1 MTASIHR
8 RAGKTRFAI
17 DWLLDHARESTEPH
31 VRNYYLCPYRNQA
44 KAVGWDMLCQ
54 LTDDDTGKR
63 HASELYFEFANGNRV
78 QLLGA
83 DGYDKHRGK
92 YAHRVAFDETGQ
104 IAPGCWREVFR
115 PMLADT
121 KGEALFIGTPYG
133 RNLFS
138 QLWDLGN
145 TDNPDWSSHSKNVYQ
160 TGIIEPDEIASLK
173 AEMSHSEFEREFMV
187 SWDQG
192 APGAYFQL
200 EMEQANID
208 GRLVA
213 GLLWEPLD
221 LVHTSIALC
230 AGDSIAV
237 SYWQVDG
244 RTPTLIDA
252 KRYQQMRVDQVVRDI
267 KAKPYILGSNVY
279 SQHSGKRGTTRRE
292 IPFRL
297 SAMRR
302 LGLKGPLMPRREDFV
317 DEVQITKMMLSRS
330 RLSADDGIDAVDA
343 LRQVRASYDD
353 ATQTFGAYPVYDW
366 SLDLA
371 TSINA
376 FAEFERRGSTRRLSR
391 RDAKE
396 RGRRPGSKE
405 RGVEPLALGRRE
417 PIEYPE
423 GIHRA

>member
-1 MTASIHR
+1 MDLREFQQDIADDPARFVTASIHR

-17 DWLLDHARESTEPH
+17 DWLCDHARESEEEH

-54 LTDDDTGKR
+54 LTENDAGKR
-63 HASELYFEFANGNRV
+63 HASELYYEFDNGNRV
-78 QLLGA
+78 TLLGA

-121 KGEALFIGTPYG
+121 KGRALFIGTPYG

-138 QLWDLGN
+138 SLYDLGM
-145 TDNPDWSSHSKNVYQ
+145 TDNRDWSSHSKNVYE
-160 TGIIEPDEIASLK
+160 TGIIDADEIASLK

-200 EMEQANID
+200 EMEQANVD
-208 GRLVA
+208 GRLA
-213 GLLWEPLD
+213 TGGLWEPLE

-230 AGDSIAV
+230 AGDAIAV
-237 SYWQVDG
+237 SYWQMEG
-244 RTPTLIDA
+244 RTPTLIDSH
-252 KRYQQMRVDQVVRDI
+252 RYQQTRIDQVVRDI
-267 KAKPYILGSNVY
+267 KSKPYNLGANVFG
-279 SQHSGKRGTTRRE
+279 QHAGRRAVSKRE

-297 SAMRR
+297 SAMRQ

-317 DEVQITKMMLSRS
+317 DEVQVTKMLLARS
-330 RLSADDGIDAVDA
+330 RLSTDAGLDAVDA
-343 LRQVRASYDD
+343 LRQVRASFD
-353 ATQTFGAYPVYDW
+353 ATTETFSATPVYDW

-371 TSINA
+371 TSVNA
-376 FAEFERRGSTRRLSR
+376 FAEYERRGST
-391 RDAKE
+391 
-396 RGRRPGSKE
+396 
-405 RGVEPLALGRRE
+405 LGRRQ
-417 PIEYPE
+417 PIEYPR

>member
-1 MTASIHR
+1 MQLREFQQDIHDDPARFVTASIHR

-17 DWLLDHARESTEPH
+17 DWLLEHARESTEPH
-31 VRNYYLCPYRNQA
+31 VRNYYLCPFRNQA

-54 LTDDDTGKR
+54 LTADDDCKL
-63 HASELYFEFANGNRV
+63 HASELYAEFPNGNRV

-121 KGEALFIGTPYG
+121 KGRGLFIGTPYG

-138 QLWDLGN
+138 SLWDLGM
-145 TDNPDWSSHSKNVYQ
+145 TDNPDWSSHSKNVYE
-160 TGIIEPDEIASLK
+160 TGIIDADEIASLK

-200 EMEQANID
+200 EMEQANLD
-208 GRLVA
+208 DRLVT
-213 GLLWEPLD
+213 GLLWEPLE
-221 LVHTSIALC
+221 LVHTSISLC
-230 AGDSIAV
+230 AGDSIGV
-237 SYWQVDG
+237 TYWQMNG
-244 RTPTLIDA
+244 REPTMIA
-252 KRYQQMRVDQVVRDI
+252 AHRYQQTRIDQVVRDI
-267 KAKPYILGSNVY
+267 KSKPYVFGSNIF
-279 SQHSGKRGTTRRE
+279 SQHAGKRAVGKKE

-297 SAMRR
+297 SSMRQ
-302 LGLKGPLMPRREDFV
+302 LGIKGPLIKRREDFV

-330 RLSADDGIDAVDA
+330 RLSLDDAIDGVDA
-343 LRQVRASYDD
+343 LRQVRASYDET
-353 ATQTFGAYPVYDW
+353 AQTFAAFPVYDW

-376 FAEFERRGSTRRLSR
+376 FADYERRGS
-391 RDAKE
+391 
-396 RGRRPGSKE
+396 
-405 RGVEPLALGRRE
+405 ALGRRE
-417 PIEYPE
+417 PIDYPR